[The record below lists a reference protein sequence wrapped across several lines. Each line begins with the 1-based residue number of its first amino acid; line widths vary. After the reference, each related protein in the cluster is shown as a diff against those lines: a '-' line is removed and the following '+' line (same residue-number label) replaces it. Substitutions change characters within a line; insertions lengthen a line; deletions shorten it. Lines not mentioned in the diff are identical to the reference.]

1 MRIQISD
8 SAPGFGPS
16 RETYLNARIQRLD
29 EPFEPRIDT
38 VELTVGYDGL
48 MHETVLVIR
57 FHQGSPAFF
66 RCKSRRMVN
75 ALGNLFDSVET
86 RLGRQYPSGRP
97 LHDEAM

>member
-16 RETYLNARIQRLD
+16 RDTYFTVRIRRLL
-29 EPFEPRIDT
+29 EPYESHIEA
-38 VELTVGYDGL
+38 VELTVGLDGL
-48 MHETVLVIR
+48 MHEAGLVVR

-75 ALGNLFDSVET
+75 ALGNLFDAVEG
-86 RLGRQYPSGRP
+86 RLEIQFPTARP
-97 LHDEAM
+97 LADEAM

>member
-16 RETYLNARIQRLD
+16 REAYFAARIRRLT
-29 EPFEPRIDT
+29 EPYEQRIDA
-38 VELTVGYDGL
+38 VELTVSFDGL
-48 MHETVLVIR
+48 MHETGLVIR
-57 FHQGSPAFF
+57 FLHGSPAFF

-75 ALGNLFDSVET
+75 ALGNLFDSLES
-86 RLGRQYPSGRP
+86 RLGSQFPRARP